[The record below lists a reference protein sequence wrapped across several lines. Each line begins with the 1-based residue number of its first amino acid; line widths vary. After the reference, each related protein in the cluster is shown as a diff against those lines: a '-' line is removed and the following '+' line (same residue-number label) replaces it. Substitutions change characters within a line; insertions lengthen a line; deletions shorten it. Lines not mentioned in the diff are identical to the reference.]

1 MQTRTLPIL
10 AALLAAAGP
19 AAGALPE
26 LLYVSEGNNLR
37 RIDIDTLDSGAV
49 LEEMVFRNASDDP
62 ERGRDINGMVCALPG
77 DSALLLA
84 AEDTA
89 QPHPPAGWGVLTADG
104 VQVGKLTATVLTDT
118 PDPYGCAV
126 DAQGRVFATE
136 TGRKFFGGATGQLI
150 LWFPPFV
157 GFPGPPGAYPN
168 TDETSAHYCKLA
180 TDLGTALGVAVDP
193 DGRVYVAAASGRE
206 VVRFSPPFPTGPD
219 AAGGCAGRDALGSPL
234 AEGVTRER
242 FLAAQWRHGL
252 VTYSGLALAPNGNLY
267 VSSVATGRIAEF
279 DRNGGFVRMIL
290 DPGHALPP
298 YATGYPQGLAVDS
311 QGTLYYADL
320 DLALDGLEV
329 GPGPDGKVWRI
340 RFDAE
345 GRPGAPEPVRRGL
358 AFPDAV
364 SVLPGDL
371 EAPARLGSPAVQAL
385 PPLAPI
391 EPGRGG
397 ETGAALLLLGA
408 VVVVTAGAL
417 ALAWRRRRPSRL

>member
-1 MQTRTLPIL
+1 MRRLARPLPIL
-10 AALLAAAGP
+10 AAALAAAAP
-19 AAGALPE
+19 AAGAPPE

-37 RIDIDTLDSGAV
+37 RIDLDALDAGHV
-49 LEEMVFRNASDDP
+49 LEEVVFRNATDDP
-62 ERGRDINGMVCALPG
+62 EHGRDINGMVCALPG
-77 DSALLLA
+77 DGGLLLA
-84 AEDTA
+84 GEDTA

-104 VQVGKLTATVLTDT
+104 RQVGKLTATVHTDA

-126 DAQGRVFATE
+126 DAAGRVFATE

-150 LWFPPFV
+150 LWFPPFDV
-157 GFPGPPGAYPN
+157 FPGPPGAYPS
-168 TDETSAHYCKLA
+168 TDATSTGYCKLA

-219 AAGGCAGRDALGSPL
+219 AAGGCTGRDALGSPL
-234 AEGVTRER
+234 AEGVTREL
-242 FLAAQWRHGL
+242 FLGAQWRRGL

-298 YATGYPQGLAVDS
+298 YATGYPQGLAVDAR
-311 QGTLYYADL
+311 GTLYYADL
-320 DLALDGLEV
+320 DLALNGLDV
-329 GPGPDGKVWRI
+329 GPGPNGKVWRI

-345 GRPGAPEPVRRGL
+345 GRPGAPEPVLGGL

-371 EAPARLGSPAVQAL
+371 EVPARLGSPAVRTL
-385 PPLAPI
+385 PLPAPLPS
-391 EPGRGG
+391 GRGG
-397 ETGAALLLLGA
+397 ETGAA
-408 VVVVTAGAL
+408 
-417 ALAWRRRRPSRL
+417 P